1 MGAPSLTITES
12 EGLPGANPG
21 AVHQEQGAVMLKS
34 ITAVM
39 AAAAIAGV
47 LTLLSAS
54 SARLDAGPLAKPAEA
69 ALKAC
74 TQQPWP
80 YLNCVGTPLG
90 NPRIR
95 LVTTDRL
102 TP

>member
-1 MGAPSLTITES
+1 
-12 EGLPGANPG
+12 
-21 AVHQEQGAVMLKS
+21 MLKS
-34 ITAVM
+34 ITAVI

-47 LTLLSAS
+47 LTLLSATN
-54 SARLDAGPLAKPAEA
+54 ARLDAGPLAKPAEV

-74 TQQPWP
+74 IRQPWP

-95 LVTTDRL
+95 LVTVERQ

>member
-1 MGAPSLTITES
+1 
-12 EGLPGANPG
+12 
-21 AVHQEQGAVMLKS
+21 MLKS
-34 ITAVM
+34 ITAVI

-47 LTLLSAS
+47 LTSAT
-54 SARLDAGPLAKPAEA
+54 SARLDAGPLAKPVEA

-74 TQQPWP
+74 SQQPWP
-80 YLNCVGTPLG
+80 YLNCVGTPIG

-95 LVTTDRL
+95 LVTSDRL

>member
-1 MGAPSLTITES
+1 
-12 EGLPGANPG
+12 
-21 AVHQEQGAVMLKS
+21 MLKS
-34 ITAVM
+34 IAAVL

-47 LTLLSAS
+47 VTSAT
-54 SARLDAGPLAKPAEA
+54 SARLDAGPLPEPVEA

-90 NPRIR
+90 NPNVR
-95 LVTTDRL
+95 LITAESR
-102 TP
+102 